1 MGNVHMKSTE
11 CEGVKGK
18 AENDT
23 RVTRQRAVPFE
34 VFSLHFPLIAWG
46 SLVTGGEVE
55 EVGGRAIGETHDKRE
70 EAPTAEVSDLVS
82 DLPTVVI
89 KCVGEVIKRGVRLRD
104 EVTQGLMIKTG
115 RTNCEDTLAVAAHG
129 AQGVE
134 STGGKF
140 VGKGEEDYAEAFA
153 SGESNKVTSLSFS
166 RVGQETGHL
175 DREEEGSGATNANG
189 FNCIRES
196 AVRGKETWEV
206 FDKVNNGRERGYGF
220 QLLDEGGIIFDV
232 SVDSEI
238 GDAVGFGVH
247 PLIVMVAFWKFGET
261 GGEIVDTVERHQVEI
276 IESRREVGGR
286 RT

>member
-1 MGNVHMKSTE
+1 MV
-11 CEGVKGK
+11 
-18 AENDT
+18 
-23 RVTRQRAVPFE
+23 
-34 VFSLHFPLIAWG
+34 
-46 SLVTGGEVE
+46 
-55 EVGGRAIGETHDKRE
+55 
-70 EAPTAEVSDLVS
+70 
-82 DLPTVVI
+82 
-89 KCVGEVIKRGVRLRD
+89 
-104 EVTQGLMIKTG
+104 KTG

-140 VGKGEEDYAEAFA
+140 VGKGEEDYAEAFT
-153 SGESNKVTSLSFS
+153 SGESNQVTSLSFS

-175 DREEEGSGATNANG
+175 DREEEGSSATNANG
-189 FNCIRES
+189 FNCIGES

-220 QLLDEGGIIFDV
+220 QLLNECGIIFDV

-247 PLIVMVAFWKFGET
+247 PLIVVVAFWKFGET

-276 IESRREVGGR
+276 TESRREVGGR